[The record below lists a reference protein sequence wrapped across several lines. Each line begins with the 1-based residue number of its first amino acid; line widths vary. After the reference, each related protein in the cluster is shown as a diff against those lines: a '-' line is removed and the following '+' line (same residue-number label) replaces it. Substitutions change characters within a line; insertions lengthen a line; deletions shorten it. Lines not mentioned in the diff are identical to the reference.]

1 MKKCVIVG
9 VGGRHK
15 MFRDALV
22 KKYSKEFQLVAIC
35 DSNLGRLKFAE
46 SSLAESNVSVNLYP
60 ERSFQK
66 LLRIEH
72 PDVVIVT
79 SPDYTHHKYIIAA
92 AQSGCEIISEKPITN
107 NLINLKN
114 IVSAMEKTDS
124 KATITHNYRYSPH
137 RSQIKQLLMDG
148 AIGTI
153 KAVTFDWHLDRIH
166 GADYFRRWHRYK
178 KNSGGLAVHKATHHF
193 DLINWWPP

>member
-22 KKYSKEFQLVAIC
+22 KKYSKEYQLVAIC

-60 ERSFQK
+60 EKSFQK
-66 LLRIEH
+66 LLRVEL

-92 AQSGCEIISEKPITN
+92 AQHGCEIISEKPITN
-107 NLINLKN
+107 NLINLRN
-114 IVSAMEKTDS
+114 IVGALEKTNS

-137 RSQIKQLLMDG
+137 RSQVKQLLMDG

-166 GADYFRRWHRYK
+166 GADYFRR
-178 KNSGGLAVHKATHHF
+178 
-193 DLINWWPP
+193 